1 VHHHVYGVYYEM
13 KNEEYH
19 KDDDHSKSNQPPP
32 DLPNDE
38 GPLLDF
44 FDKRT
49 KKAGMLDLGIARK
62 YKTLTTAVVEY
73 FPHECECHIW
83 DFNGMEESHTWSMKE
98 MEIHLKILKIQCN

>member
-1 VHHHVYGVYYEM
+1 M

-44 FDKRT
+44 FDK
-49 KKAGMLDLGIARK
+49 
-62 YKTLTTAVVEY
+62 
-73 FPHECECHIW
+73 
-83 DFNGMEESHTWSMKE
+83 
-98 MEIHLKILKIQCN
+98 